1 MREYLIKLVI
11 TIIALYILFKITIGS
26 ILNTYFSKIEKL
38 TNQNQRVEIKEKIL
52 QEMKKGS
59 EKENIF
65 SNEERIIISNFLQK
79 LIDELNIKS
88 N

>member
-11 TIIALYILFKITIGS
+11 TFIALYILFKITIGS

>member
-11 TIIALYILFKITIGS
+11 AIIALYILFKITIGS

-65 SNEERIIISNFLQK
+65 SNKERVIISNFLQK
-79 LIDELNIKS
+79 LIDELDIKS

>member
-59 EKENIF
+59 EKEHIF